1 MVQAPESGRSSAAFL
16 SHCPCFPSSKVF
28 PLWLSNLRHSPS
40 PRQGRVVVQE
50 PPSPLD
56 KSHQEVVRSGAPV
69 SLQIMTVRQAVF
81 QLSDNRANRLAVY
94 KPPC

>member
-1 MVQAPESGRSSAAFL
+1 M
-16 SHCPCFPSSKVF
+16 
-28 PLWLSNLRHSPS
+28 
-40 PRQGRVVVQE
+40 
-50 PPSPLD
+50 D